1 MPAAYR
7 ESARRVE
14 RLNPDRVP
22 VSESRTHGTTR
33 DLVTTRTFCKDA
45 RKRQQQ
51 QQPQRPDMDGPAG
64 LDDLINQM
72 NLQPDNIPD
81 LDSISLMS
89 GDTDRRS
96 QGGITLNL

>member
-1 MPAAYR
+1 
-7 ESARRVE
+7 
-14 RLNPDRVP
+14 
-22 VSESRTHGTTR
+22 
-33 DLVTTRTFCKDA
+33 
-45 RKRQQQ
+45 
-51 QQPQRPDMDGPAG
+51 MDGPAG

-89 GDTDRRS
+89 GETDRKS